1 MMNLNPTERDLG
13 RSNFATAM
21 DQLHGEQPCE
31 RPSTSR
37 RGMTRRDFL
46 MTAAAVPAAAGAV
59 YFGYEKINGDPVRA
73 GLIGSGDEG
82 LILFTESNPEY
93 VNYIAYSD
101 IRPSQQKR
109 AIEENTIHRQG
120 FKARYGRDAANAIV
134 ERSKDYHND
143 YRKLLADPDIE
154 MVVIC
159 LPLHLHAKVAIEAM
173 QAGKHVLCEKLMAR
187 YVTNRWQTKDGQ
199 VHARS
204 IAAAEEIP
212 GCKQMIQAARKTGK
226 LLAIGHQRHY
236 SILYDASVDAI
247 HQGLI
252 GDIRHIR
259 ALWHRNNARPDG
271 KGGFRDSWNRSIPKE
286 DEALDVKK
294 YGYLDKVVDGKV
306 VRPALRELV
315 NWRLFQRTGGG
326 LMAELGSHQLDA
338 SSIFLGKVHPLFVSG
353 VGGKYFYHDDREVE
367 DHVYCSFEFPG
378 KNYDP
383 RKDARENDLVVVT
396 YSSINTNS
404 FEGYGE
410 CVMGTKGTMYVESEK
425 DVLLYK
431 EAGAG
436 VKLESDGPPRSTH
449 VKLVTAEGAAPQLDS
464 AASPP
469 PGGPSPAATRILG
482 QAKVSKGYREEQ
494 EHFAYAIRN
503 DLPNDVLRCRG
514 EVALADAVIALT
526 ANLAMER
533 QARIEFQKE
542 WFDPDVLDE
551 KGDPWLDPRVGGGTS

>member
-1 MMNLNPTERDLG
+1 MMNLNPTERELG
-13 RSNFATAM
+13 RSNFATAI
-21 DQLHGEQPCE
+21 DQLHGDNV
-31 RPSTSR
+31 TGTR

-82 LILFTESNPEY
+82 LVLFTESNPEY
-93 VNYIAYSD
+93 IEYIAYSD
-101 IRPSQQKR
+101 IRPSQQRR

-120 FKARYGRDAANAIV
+120 FKAKYGKDAARRIV
-134 ERSKDYHND
+134 ERSKDYHDD
-143 YRKLLADPDIE
+143 YRRLLADPDIE
-154 MVVIC
+154 LVVIA
-159 LPLHLHAKVAIEAM
+159 LPLHLHAKAAIEAM

-187 YVTNRWQTKDGQ
+187 YVTSRWQTPDG
-199 VHARS
+199 RILS
-204 IAAAEEIP
+204 NRIAAAEEIP
-212 GCKQMIQAARKTGK
+212 GCKQMIQVARKTGK

-236 SILYDASVDAI
+236 SILYDSSVDAM

-252 GDIRHIR
+252 GDIKHIR

-271 KGGFRDSWNRSIPKE
+271 KGGFRDSWNRPIPKE
-286 DEALDVKK
+286 DEAMDPKK
-294 YGYLDKVVDGKV
+294 FGYLDKVVDGTV

-338 SSIFLGKVHPLFVSG
+338 CSIFLGKKHPLFVSG
-353 VGGKYFYHDDREVE
+353 TGGKYFYNDDREVE
-367 DHVYCSFEFPG
+367 DHVYCAFEFPG

-383 RKDARENDLVVVT
+383 KKDPRENDIVVVS

-410 CVMGTKGTMYVESEK
+410 CVMGTKGTMIVEAEK

-436 VKLESDGPPRSTH
+436 VKLEADGPPRSTH
-449 VKLVTAEGAAPQLDS
+449 VKVVTADGAAPMLDS
-464 AASPP
+464 SPSP
-469 PGGPSPAATRILG
+469 APGGPSPAATRILG

-494 EHFAYAIRN
+494 EHMAYAIRN
-503 DLPNDVLRCRG
+503 GLANDQLRCPG

-533 QARIEFQKE
+533 RTRITFQE
-542 WFDPDVLDE
+542 DWFNPDVVDE
-551 KGDPWLDPRVGGGTS
+551 KGDPWTDPRVGKG